1 MDNEGADCG
10 LHMQEQNGVSVQN
23 WNPKAG
29 EAVELEDA
37 AQSSKEMITSLFYGI
52 GSAISPLSVLLICK
66 MRMSVLILSN
76 SIDMK

>member
-37 AQSSKEMITSLFYGI
+37 AQSSKEMITSSMVLGQP
-52 GSAISPLSVLLICK
+52 SPLSQFYS
-66 MRMSVLILSN
+66 SV
-76 SIDMK
+76 K